1 MNNTYFFLKADMFLM
16 GLPLKMYALP
26 MPGILKVGPGGWFL
40 GWKRTKE
47 STRVRA
53 RHIPDR
59 SQVPW
64 ASKRAITVSM
74 VSLLKHVA
82 VCQCS
87 QIHSKSFVV
96 EYDLKRHNLHMSAFY
111 KCLIFSE
118 IRAQILL
125 STQ

>member
-1 MNNTYFFLKADMFLM
+1 MGYDRITMTDEYSPTYFFLRADMFLM
-16 GLPLKMYALP
+16 GLPLNMYALP
-26 MPGILKVGPGGWFL
+26 MPGILNVGPGGWFL

-64 ASKRAITVSM
+64 ASNRAATVSI

-87 QIHSKSFVV
+87 QIHIKPFVV
-96 EYDLKRHNLHMSAFY
+96 EV
-111 KCLIFSE
+111 
-118 IRAQILL
+118 
-125 STQ
+125 